1 MYTDEDLGKAV
12 DKNIFSQSSVNEF
25 RNYMAEV
32 NHTFAVDEENFRL
45 ITGFNDVF
53 VVIASGLLLA
63 SIAWLGAS
71 ISPGLGALSLSAASW
86 GLAELFVLRRR
97 MALPAIAL
105 LLTFLGGM
113 FAAPIL
119 FAGNLNQQPGEMA
132 FVLSGVLTIVAARI
146 HWQRFM
152 VPITVAAATAA
163 GVAGVLGIIISLYP
177 DAHRGIL
184 PMIFV
189 AGLLTFGLAMYWD
202 SADRKRQTR
211 HSDVAF
217 WLHLVS
223 APMIVHP
230 IFASL
235 GILQGV
241 ESLYSSIIVIGLYVL
256 LAMISIAVDRR
267 AIMVSA
273 LIYVVYAFSS
283 LLDNYG
289 MVSYSFAI
297 TGLCIGATLLLLSA
311 FWQASRKKVL
321 NLIPDSMQ
329 IHLPELKV

>member
-1 MYTDEDLGKAV
+1 MYTDEDLNYAV
-12 DKNIFSQSSVNEF
+12 NKDIFSQSSVNEF
-25 RNYMAEV
+25 REYMAEI
-32 NHTFAVDEENFRL
+32 NHTNTVDEENFRL

-71 ISPGLGALSLSAASW
+71 ISPVVGALALSTASW
-86 GLAELFVLRRR
+86 VLAEFFVLKRR
-97 MALPAIAL
+97 MALPAIVL
-105 LLTFLGGM
+105 LLTFLAGV

-119 FAGNLNQQPGEMA
+119 FDGRLNQQPTEMA
-132 FVLSGVLTIVAARI
+132 LVLSGILTTIAARI

-152 VPITVAAATAA
+152 VPITVAAGSAA
-163 GVAGVLGIIISLYP
+163 AVACLIGIALSLFPGAQMAILPLVFVAGV
-177 DAHRGIL
+177 
-184 PMIFV
+184 
-189 AGLLTFGLAMYWD
+189 LTFGLAMYWD

-230 IFASL
+230 IFSSL

-241 ESLYSSIIVIGLYVL
+241 ESHYSSIMVIGLYII

-273 LIYVVYAFSS
+273 LVYVVYAFSS

-289 MVSYSFAI
+289 MVSVSFAV
-297 TGLCIGATLLLLSA
+297 TGLCIGASLLMLSI
-311 FWQASRKKVL
+311 FWQTCRRKVL
-321 NLIPDSMQ
+321 ALVPESVQ

>member
-1 MYTDEDLGKAV
+1 MYTDEDLNNAV
-12 DKNIFSQSSVNEF
+12 NKDIFSQSSVNEF
-25 RNYMAEV
+25 REYMAEI
-32 NHTFAVDEENFRL
+32 NHTNTVDEENFRL

-71 ISPGLGALSLSAASW
+71 ISPVLGALALSAASW
-86 GLAELFVLRRR
+86 VLAEFFVLKRR
-97 MALPAIAL
+97 MALPAIVL
-105 LLTFLGGM
+105 LLTFLAGV

-119 FAGNLNQQPGEMA
+119 FDGRLNQQPTEMA
-132 FVLSGVLTIVAARI
+132 FVLSGILTTIAARI

-152 VPITVAAATAA
+152 VPITVAAGSAA
-163 GVAGVLGIIISLYP
+163 AVACLIGIALSLFP
-177 DAHRGIL
+177 GAQMAIL
-184 PMIFV
+184 PLVLV

-230 IFASL
+230 IFSAL

-241 ESLYSSIIVIGLYVL
+241 ESHYSSIMVIGLYIF

-273 LIYVVYAFSS
+273 LVYVVYAFSS

-289 MVSYSFAI
+289 MVSISFAV
-297 TGLCIGATLLLLSA
+297 TGLCIGASLLMLSI
-311 FWQASRKKVL
+311 FWQICRRKVL
-321 NLIPDSMQ
+321 ALVPESLQ